1 MDALHIT
8 LRSSLKGLLS
18 SSILVFQ
25 WSAMVNSDSF
35 PLYVFEKDDWS
46 MFLVESPDDVWCHI
60 EPIDF
65 ENDEYLFWDAH
76 GRGVCLTLQGGKLTR
91 MATLTSIEE
100 SDNEISLNEA
110 FVRYSQ
116 ALGVT
121 VDTTGT
127 FAEVWFR
134 LQSNVKPK
142 SRLSRAVENMVGVG
156 CLLVIVIPVI
166 LLLIGSMR
174 AVFRR

>member
-1 MDALHIT
+1 
-8 LRSSLKGLLS
+8 
-18 SSILVFQ
+18 
-25 WSAMVNSDSF
+25 
-35 PLYVFEKDDWS
+35 
-46 MFLVESPDDVWCHI
+46 
-60 EPIDF
+60 
-65 ENDEYLFWDAH
+65 
-76 GRGVCLTLQGGKLTR
+76 

-166 LLLIGSMR
+166 LLLIGIMR